1 VSPARALVVL
11 SLLLLVTGCPR
22 KQEVP
27 AAPAQDAG
35 PAQRAEVE
43 PNDRPEQSMAIGES
57 TDVSASLS
65 STPAK
70 PDEDWYLL
78 FADRPR
84 TVDATVSGIPGTV
97 VLLEAYDETRTR
109 LAAVSAEAEGQ
120 PARFPN
126 LTVRGKLLLRVSA
139 ARKGGGGAY
148 TLSIRYGEPKPGT
161 EIEPNDRHVD
171 ATEIQPQGDVWTIQ
185 GLYGSP
191 GDEDHFRIVLDGSG
205 DAGPA
210 GVDGG
215 LAGAAV
221 DGGGSPVAAAPPE
234 TGAPVAAVP
243 SQPSQP
249 PEPAHEQ
256 GFPTQPPPLGGVRAE
271 VDAGVAAPEPPRI
284 ALRIELSGVP
294 GVRPELQLLSEAEAT
309 LFTARG
315 TEGQPLSQRN
325 VGVRATDRVIDVVV
339 KSAWT
344 GSGKEARRGFD
355 PEHPYT
361 LTVSREA
368 AGANAEYEPNDDLA
382 HATPLPLDGYREG
395 FLTPKTDVDYYVVR
409 PPQPS
414 LVRFELSGVEK
425 LDLVLS
431 VVEPGAKP
439 GTEKVLQRSN
449 DGAVKEPERL
459 NSVACDKECFVKV
472 EGALRKVDGKWVREF
487 ENPDQ
492 PYRLTARAI
501 PDDGSEEREPNDT
514 ADQATGLTLG
524 KPIRGTIY
532 PKKDVDYFRLDLS
545 DRPVKTALK
554 ATLTGILKVDVAL
567 FLYQRNDDGT
577 LSLVQTS
584 DRAKGDA
591 PEIIRYAAD
600 PGVYLFKVQD
610 SKNRESNFQDSY
622 QLTVE
627 EDAP

>member
-1 VSPARALVVL
+1 
-11 SLLLLVTGCPR
+11 
-22 KQEVP
+22 
-27 AAPAQDAG
+27 
-35 PAQRAEVE
+35 VE
-43 PNDRPEQSMAIGES
+43 PDDRPEQSMPIGES
-57 TDVSASLS
+57 TDVAASLS
-65 STPAK
+65 STPARA
-70 PDEDWYLL
+70 DEDWYLL
-78 FADRPR
+78 FGEAPR
-84 TVDATVSGIPGTV
+84 LANVTVSGIPGTV

-109 LAAVSAEAEGQ
+109 LASVSAEGEGQ

-148 TLSIRYGEPKPGT
+148 TLSVRYGEPRPGM
-161 EIEPNDRHVD
+161 ELEPNDRHAD
-171 ATEIQPQGDVWTIQ
+171 ATELQPQADAWTLQ

-191 GDEDHFRIVLDGSG
+191 GDEDHFRIVLDAAA

-210 GVDGG
+210 EAAVPD
-215 LAGAAV
+215 AGAPAT
-221 DGGGSPVAAAPPE
+221 AAAPPP
-234 TGAPVAAVP
+234 AP
-243 SQPSQP
+243 P
-249 PEPAHEQ
+249 PAEPRREE
-256 GFPTQPPPLGGVRAE
+256 GFPAQPPPLGGARAE
-271 VDAGVAAPEPPRI
+271 VDAGQVVTEPPRV
-284 ALRIELSGVP
+284 ALRLELSGVA
-294 GVRPELQLLSEAEAT
+294 GVRPEIQILSEAEAT

-315 TEGQPLSQRN
+315 AEGQPLSQRN
-325 VGVRATDRVIDVVV
+325 VAVRATDRVIDVVV

-344 GSGKEARRGFD
+344 GTGKEARRGFD

-368 AGANAEYEPNDDLA
+368 AGGNAEYEPNDDLA
-382 HATPLPLDGYREG
+382 HATPLPLDGFREG
-395 FLTPKTDVDYYVVR
+395 FLTPKTDVDVYVVR

-414 LVRFELSGVEK
+414 LVRFELSGVER
-425 LDLVLS
+425 LDLQLS

-459 NSVACDKECFVKV
+459 NSVACNKECFVKV

-492 PYRLTARAI
+492 PYRLVARAI
-501 PDDGSEEREPNDT
+501 PDDGTEEREPDDT
-514 ADQATGLTLG
+514 VDQATPLTLG
-524 KPIRGTIY
+524 KPIRGTVY

-567 FLYQRNDDGT
+567 FLYQRGEDGS
-577 LSLVQTS
+577 LSLVQTA

-591 PEIIRYAAD
+591 PEVIRYAAD

-627 EDAP
+627 EDTQ

>member
-1 VSPARALVVL
+1 MSSARALAVL
-11 SLLLLVTGCPR
+11 SLLLVLPGCPR
-22 KQEVP
+22 KQEAPPPP
-27 AAPAQDAG
+27 APDAG

-43 PNDRPEQSMAIGES
+43 PDDRPEQSMPIGES
-57 TDVSASLS
+57 TDVAASLS
-65 STPAK
+65 STPAR

-78 FADRPR
+78 FAEAPR
-84 TVDATVSGIPGTV
+84 LAEVTVSGIPGTV

-109 LAAVSAEAEGQ
+109 LAAVSAESEGQ

-139 ARKGGGGAY
+139 ARRGGGGAY
-148 TLSIRYGEPKPGT
+148 TLSVRYGESRPGM
-161 EIEPNDRHVD
+161 EVEPNDRHAD
-171 ATEIQPQGDVWTIQ
+171 ATELLPQAGAWTVQ

-191 GDEDHFRIVLDGSG
+191 GDEDHFRIVLDTGT

-210 GVDGG
+210 EP
-215 LAGAAV
+215 GAA
-221 DGGGSPVAAAPPE
+221 DAGPASTAEAPP
-234 TGAPVAAVP
+234 VP
-243 SQPSQP
+243 AEP
-249 PEPAHEQ
+249 PREE
-256 GFPTQPPPLGGVRAE
+256 GFPAQPPPLGGARPDL
-271 VDAGVAAPEPPRI
+271 DAGAAAPEPPRI
-284 ALRIELSGVP
+284 ALRLELSGVP
-294 GVRPELQLLSEAEAT
+294 GVRPEIQVLSEAEAT

-325 VGVRATDRVIDVVV
+325 VAVRATDRVIDVVV

-344 GSGKEARRGFD
+344 GTGKEARRGFD

-368 AGANAEYEPNDDLA
+368 AGASAEYEPNDDLA
-382 HATPLPLDGYREG
+382 HATPLPLEGYREG
-395 FLTPKTDVDYYVVR
+395 FLTPKSDVDYYVVR

-425 LDLVLS
+425 LDLQLS
-431 VVEPGAKP
+431 LVEPGAKP
-439 GTEKVLQRSN
+439 GTEHVLQRSN

-459 NSVACDKECFVKV
+459 NSVACSKECFVKV

-492 PYRLTARAI
+492 PYRLTVRTI

-514 ADQATGLTLG
+514 ADQATAIALG

-532 PKKDVDYFRLDLS
+532 PKRDADFFRIDLS
-545 DRPVKTALK
+545 DRPVKTALR

-567 FLYQRNDDGT
+567 FLYQRGDDGSLT
-577 LSLVQTS
+577 LVQTS

-591 PEIIRYAAD
+591 PEVIRYAAD
-600 PGVYLFKVQD
+600 PGVYFFKVQD

-622 QLTVE
+622 QLVVE
-627 EDAP
+627 EDAQ

>member
-1 VSPARALVVL
+1 MSSARAVVVL
-11 SLLLLVTGCPR
+11 SLLLLTGCPR
-22 KQEVP
+22 RNEAP
-27 AAPAQDAG
+27 AAAGPDAG
-35 PAQRAEVE
+35 PAQRTEAE
-43 PNDRPEQSMAIGES
+43 PNDRPEQSMALGES
-57 TDVSASLS
+57 TDVAASLS
-65 STPAK
+65 STPAR

-78 FADRPR
+78 FGDVPRLAD
-84 TVDATVSGIPGTV
+84 VTVSGIPGTV
-97 VLLEAYDETRTR
+97 VLLEVYDETRTR
-109 LAAVSAEAEGQ
+109 LAAVSSEAEGQ
-120 PARFPN
+120 PVRFPN

-139 ARKGGGGAY
+139 VRKGNGGAY
-148 TLSIRYGEPKPGT
+148 TLSVRYGQPRPGM
-161 EIEPNDRHVD
+161 EIEPNDRHAD
-171 ATEIQPQGDVWTIQ
+171 ATELQPQGDVWTVQ

-191 GDEDHFRIVLDGSG
+191 GDEDHFRIVLDAAA
-205 DAGPA
+205 DAGLAEASLP
-210 GVDGG
+210 D
-215 LAGAAV
+215 AGA
-221 DGGGSPVAAAPPE
+221 STAAAPP
-234 TGAPVAAVP
+234 APGE
-243 SQPSQP
+243 P
-249 PEPAHEQ
+249 PREQ
-256 GFPTQPPPLGGVRAE
+256 GFPAQAPPLGGARAE
-271 VDAGVAAPEPPRI
+271 VDAGQAAPEPPRI
-284 ALRIELSGVP
+284 ALRLELSGVP
-294 GVRPELQLLSEAEAT
+294 GVRPEAQILSEAEAT

-325 VGVRATDRVIDVVV
+325 VAVRATDRVIDVVV

-344 GSGKEARRGFD
+344 GTGKDARRGFD

-425 LDLVLS
+425 LDLQLS
-431 VVEPGAKP
+431 LVEPGPKP
-439 GTEKVLQRSN
+439 GTERVLQRSN

-459 NSVACDKECFVKV
+459 NSVACAKECYVKV

-492 PYRLTARAI
+492 PYRLTVRTV

-514 ADQATGLTLG
+514 ADQATPIALG
-524 KPIRGTIY
+524 RPIRGTIY
-532 PKKDVDYFRLDLS
+532 PKRDVDFFRLDLS
-545 DRPVKTALK
+545 DRPLKTALK

-567 FLYQRNDDGT
+567 FLYQRGEDGSLT
-577 LSLVQTS
+577 LVQTS

-591 PEIIRYAAD
+591 PEVIRYAAD
-600 PGVYLFKVQD
+600 PGIYLFKVQD

-627 EDAP
+627 EDAQ

>member
-1 VSPARALVVL
+1 MSSARALAVL
-11 SLLLLVTGCPR
+11 SLLGVLTGCPR
-22 KQEVP
+22 KNEAPPP
-27 AAPAQDAG
+27 APQDAG
-35 PAQRAEVE
+35 PAQRAEAE
-43 PNDRPEQSMAIGES
+43 PNDRPEQSMALGES
-57 TDVSASLS
+57 TDVSASLT
-65 STPAK
+65 STPAR

-78 FADRPR
+78 FADTPR
-84 TVDATVSGIPGTV
+84 LADVRVSGIPGTV

-109 LAAVSAEAEGQ
+109 LAAVSGEAEGQ

-148 TLSIRYGEPKPGT
+148 TLSVRYAELRPGM
-161 EIEPNDRHVD
+161 EIEPNDRHAD
-171 ATEIQPQGDVWTIQ
+171 ATELQPQADAWTVQ

-191 GDEDHFRIVLDGSG
+191 GDEDHFRIVLEAPP

-210 GVDGG
+210 EAAMPD
-215 LAGAAV
+215 AGAP
-221 DGGGSPVAAAPPE
+221 PVASAPPE
-234 TGAPVAAVP
+234 
-243 SQPSQP
+243 P
-249 PEPAHEQ
+249 PREQ
-256 GFPTQPPPLGGVRAE
+256 GFPAQPPPLGGARVE
-271 VDAGVAAPEPPRI
+271 VDAGAPVSEPPRV
-284 ALRIELSGVP
+284 ALRIELGAVA
-294 GVRPELQLLSEAEAT
+294 GVRPEVQVLSEAEAT

-325 VGVRATDRVIDVVV
+325 VAVRATDRVIDVLV

-344 GSGKEARRGFD
+344 GTGKDARRGFD
-355 PEHPYT
+355 PVHPYT

-395 FLTPKTDVDYYVVR
+395 FLTPKTDVDDYVLR

-431 VVEPGAKP
+431 LVEPGAKP

-459 NSVACDKECFVKV
+459 NSVACNKECFVKV

-514 ADQATGLTLG
+514 ADQATPLTLG
-524 KPIRGTIY
+524 RPIRGTVY
-532 PKKDVDYFRLDLS
+532 PRKDLDYFRLDLS
-545 DRPVKTALK
+545 DRPVKTAIK

-567 FLYQRNDDGT
+567 FLYQRSDDGSPT
-577 LSLVQTS
+577 LVQTS

-591 PEIIRYAAD
+591 PEVIRYAAD
-600 PGVYLFKVQD
+600 PGVYVFKVQD

>member
-1 VSPARALVVL
+1 MWVGTRQSMAHEGGSTPASRGRGGPCGSSGGVSPARALAAL

-22 KQEVP
+22 KQEAPP
-27 AAPAQDAG
+27 AAAMDAG
-35 PAQRAEVE
+35 PAQRAEIE
-43 PNDRPEQSMAIGES
+43 PDDRPDQSMALGEN
-57 TDVSASLS
+57 TDVAASLS

-78 FADRPR
+78 FGDRPR
-84 TVDATVSGIPGTV
+84 AVDVTVSGIPGTV
-97 VLLEAYDETRTR
+97 GLLEAYDETRTR

-148 TLSIRYGEPKPGT
+148 TLSVRYGEPKPGT
-161 EIEPNDRHVD
+161 EVEPNDRHAD
-171 ATEIQPQGDVWTIQ
+171 ATEIQPQGDVWTVQ

-191 GDEDHFRIVLDGSG
+191 GDEDHFRIVLDTSA
-205 DAGPA
+205 DAGA
-210 GVDGG
+210 GMGPD
-215 LAGAAV
+215 AGAL
-221 DGGGSPVAAAPPE
+221 AAAP
-234 TGAPVAAVP
+234 TDAAMPVAT
-243 SQPSQP
+243 SP
-249 PEPAHEQ
+249 PAPAEPPREE
-256 GFPTQPPPLGGVRAE
+256 GFPTRPPPLGLARVGLIG
-271 VDAGVAAPEPPRI
+271 AGVAMAEPPRV
-284 ALRIELSGVP
+284 ALRIEVSGVA
-294 GVRPELQLLSEAEAT
+294 GVRPELQVLSEAEAT
-309 LFTARG
+309 LITARG

-325 VGVRATDRVIDVVV
+325 LAVRATDRVIDVVV
-339 KSAWT
+339 KSAWSGT
-344 GSGKEARRGFD
+344 GKEARRGFD

-409 PPQPS
+409 PSQPS

-425 LDLVLS
+425 LDLQLS

-459 NSVACDKECFVKV
+459 NSVACEKECFVKV

-501 PDDGSEEREPNDT
+501 PDDGSEEREPNDS
-514 ADQATGLTLG
+514 ADQATALTLG
-524 KPIRGTIY
+524 KPIRGTVY
-532 PKKDVDYFRLDLS
+532 PKKDVDYFRLDL
-545 DRPVKTALK
+545 
-554 ATLTGILKVDVAL
+554 
-567 FLYQRNDDGT
+567 
-577 LSLVQTS
+577 
-584 DRAKGDA
+584 
-591 PEIIRYAAD
+591 
-600 PGVYLFKVQD
+600 
-610 SKNRESNFQDSY
+610 
-622 QLTVE
+622 
-627 EDAP
+627 

>member
-1 VSPARALVVL
+1 MSSVRALAVL
-11 SLLLLVTGCPR
+11 SVLLLVTGCPR
-22 KQEVP
+22 KQEASP
-27 AAPAQDAG
+27 APAPDSG

-43 PNDRPEQSMAIGES
+43 PDDRPEQSMAIGES
-57 TDVSASLS
+57 TDVAASLS
-65 STPAK
+65 STPAR

-78 FADRPR
+78 FGDSPR
-84 TVDATVSGIPGTV
+84 AVDVTVSGIAGTV
-97 VLLEAYDETRTR
+97 LLLEAYDETRTR
-109 LAAVSAEAEGQ
+109 LSAVTAEGEGQ
-120 PARFPN
+120 PVRFPN

-148 TLSIRYGEPKPGT
+148 TLAVRYGEPRPGM
-161 EIEPNDRHVD
+161 ELEPNDRHAD
-171 ATEIQPQGDVWTIQ
+171 ATELQPQNDVWTVQ

-191 GDEDHFRIVLDGSG
+191 GDEDHFRIVLETAP

-210 GVDGG
+210 E
-215 LAGAAV
+215 AAV
-221 DGGGSPVAAAPPE
+221 ADAGTGSTAAAPP
-234 TGAPVAAVP
+234 P
-243 SQPSQP
+243 P
-249 PEPAHEQ
+249 PEPPRAE
-256 GFPTQPPPLGGVRAE
+256 GFPTQPPPLGGARAE
-271 VDAGVAAPEPPRI
+271 VDAGTVAPEPPRVT
-284 ALRIELSGVP
+284 LRIEVSGVA
-294 GVRPELQLLSEAEAT
+294 GVRPEVQVLSEAEAV

-325 VGVRATDRVIDVVV
+325 VAVRATDRVIDVVV

-344 GSGKEARRGFD
+344 GTGKEARRVFD
-355 PEHPYT
+355 AEHPYT

-395 FLTPKTDVDYYVVR
+395 FLTPKTDIDYYVVR

-414 LVRFELSGVEK
+414 LVRFELSGVER
-425 LDLVLS
+425 LDLQLS

-439 GTEKVLQRSN
+439 GTDKVLQRSN

-459 NSVACDKECFVKV
+459 NSVACAKECFVKV

-514 ADQATGLTLG
+514 ADKASPLTLG
-524 KPIRGTIY
+524 RPVRGTVY

-545 DRPVKTALK
+545 ERPVKTALK
-554 ATLTGILKVDVAL
+554 ATLIGILKVDVAL
-567 FLYQRNDDGT
+567 FLYQQTEDGS

-584 DRAKGDA
+584 DRGKGDA
-591 PEIIRYAAD
+591 AEVIRYAAD
-600 PGVYLFKVQD
+600 PGVYVFKVQD

-627 EDAP
+627 EDAQ

>member
-1 VSPARALVVL
+1 VSSARALAVL
-11 SLLLLVTGCPR
+11 SLLLVGTGCPR
-22 KQEVP
+22 KQPPPPPP
-27 AAPAQDAG
+27 APDAG
-35 PAQRAEVE
+35 PAQRSEVE
-43 PNDRPEQSMAIGES
+43 PDDRPEQSMPIGES
-57 TDVSASLS
+57 TDVAASLS
-65 STPAK
+65 STPARA
-70 PDEDWYLL
+70 DEDWYLL
-78 FADRPR
+78 FGEAPR
-84 TVDATVSGIPGTV
+84 GANVTVSGIPGTV
-97 VLLEAYDETRTR
+97 VMLEAYDETRTR
-109 LAAVSAEAEGQ
+109 LAGVSAEAEGQ

-148 TLSIRYGEPKPGT
+148 TLSVRYGEPRPGM
-161 EIEPNDRHVD
+161 ELEPNDRHAD
-171 ATEIQPQGDVWTIQ
+171 ATELQPQGDAWTIQ

-191 GDEDHFRIVLDGSG
+191 GDEDHFRIVLDTAP

-210 GVDGG
+210 E
-215 LAGAAV
+215 
-221 DGGGSPVAAAPPE
+221 AAAPDA
-234 TGAPVAAVP
+234 GAGTTAP
-243 SQPSQP
+243 SAPAEP
-249 PEPAHEQ
+249 PREQ
-256 GFPTQPPPLGGVRAE
+256 GFPAQPPPLGGARVE
-271 VDAGVAAPEPPRI
+271 VDAGLAVPEPPRV
-284 ALRIELSGVP
+284 ALRLELSGVP
-294 GVRPELQLLSEAEAT
+294 GVRPEIQILSEAEAT

-315 TEGQPLSQRN
+315 TEGQPLSPRN
-325 VGVRATDRVIDVVV
+325 VAVRATDRVIDVVV

-344 GSGKEARRGFD
+344 GTGKDARRGFD

-395 FLTPKTDVDYYVVR
+395 FLTPKTDLDYYVVR

-425 LDLVLS
+425 LDLQLS

-459 NSVACDKECFVKV
+459 NSVACNKECFVKV

-492 PYRLTARAI
+492 PYRLVARAI

-514 ADQATGLTLG
+514 VDQATPLTLG
-524 KPIRGTIY
+524 RPIRGTVY
-532 PKKDVDYFRLDLS
+532 PKKDLDYFRLDLS

-567 FLYQRNDDGT
+567 FLYQRNDDGS
-577 LSLVQTS
+577 LALVQTS

-591 PEIIRYAAD
+591 PEVIRYAAD
-600 PGVYLFKVQD
+600 PGVYVFKVQD